1 MVTVCHGVEVSRWC
15 GNVSREEVSRW
26 CGSVSGGRGE

>member
-15 GNVSREEVSRW
+15 GSVSGVEVSR
-26 CGSVSGGRGE
+26 CGDSVSRGRGE